1 MDNTSIHWRNS
12 IFTRLLLVFVLVI
25 TPVYYGGTRL
35 YTWGMQSIEKKI
47 SNSMV
52 SQLDYYM
59 DSLESDIRNINELKL
74 DLLYDE
80 DINKLASISS
90 SLNNI
95 ERTHAI
101 KRLQRRL
108 YTIKS
113 SSDYIKNVSVH
124 IPSIDRT
131 IYAMSSIS
139 NVPYDTFYELSNSH
153 TITESQIINY
163 KNVLYLRRVFRYTLS
178 LKKTTLCF

>member
-12 IFTRLLLVFVLVI
+12 IFTRLLLVFVLVL

-35 YTWGMQSIEKKI
+35 YTWGMQSIEKEI

-80 DINKLASISS
+80 DINKLASISA
-90 SLNNI
+90 SLNDI
-95 ERTHAI
+95 ERTHAV

-131 IYAMSSIS
+131 IYAMGSIS

-153 TITESQIINY
+153 TITE
-163 KNVLYLRRVFRYTLS
+163 K
-178 LKKTTLCF
+178 